1 MAPHGSQKATF
12 SFGPTPS
19 FSQYRI
25 STSSTMAPSDSHDDK
40 STKRSAGDAGL
51 DSVPPGKFPGCR
63 DVEKSESLLTHQE
76 DAAQDPA
83 TIEELTCALTDSLD
97 ASSKPMVAHAL
108 KFLLSRTSLDD
119 YKASMELVKMLMDRK
134 LKTCKILLTNVENQ
148 QLAVRE
154 AQERLDQQKLVLRE
168 ITDDISKQTD
178 NNDALLKCLQTNCY
192 TDEGLPTLA
201 ALNRELVKGLRDA
214 SELE

>member
-1 MAPHGSQKATF
+1 
-12 SFGPTPS
+12 
-19 FSQYRI
+19 
-25 STSSTMAPSDSHDDK
+25 MAPSDSHDDK

-51 DSVPPGKFPGCR
+51 DSVPP
-63 DVEKSESLLTHQE
+63 E
-76 DAAQDPA
+76 DTAQDPA
-83 TIEELTCALTDSLD
+83 TIEELTCALTDGLD
-97 ASSKPMVAHAL
+97 ASSKPM
-108 KFLLSRTSLDD
+108 

>member
-1 MAPHGSQKATF
+1 
-12 SFGPTPS
+12 
-19 FSQYRI
+19 
-25 STSSTMAPSDSHDDK
+25 
-40 STKRSAGDAGL
+40 
-51 DSVPPGKFPGCR
+51 
-63 DVEKSESLLTHQE
+63 
-76 DAAQDPA
+76 
-83 TIEELTCALTDSLD
+83 
-97 ASSKPMVAHAL
+97 
-108 KFLLSRTSLDD
+108 
-119 YKASMELVKMLMDRK
+119 MELVKMLMDRK